1 MPIIVPGVP
10 TSRKTPG
17 INFNVVLGGPG
28 TSSGAATKSI
38 MLLGNHFTSAITG
51 ASPSF
56 SVAAGSASAA
66 TVVSVPSEADAI
78 TLFGQGS
85 ELHRMTKQVFAQ
97 YPDATLDACPVAEAS
112 GTRASAVLTF
122 VNAATAAFTIRMK
135 ICGVTFDV
143 PVASGAAIATISEAV
158 ADAINDQ
165 ADLPVTAQFALG
177 ATTITAKQK
186 GPRGNWII
194 VDAYFVAAGST
205 IETRITTS
213 AVTSPGATTTGQWSG
228 NGTVYGNTTADEVP
242 LGSGATQ
249 DDFTAALAAIEPTRY
264 DLIVVAC
271 VDATNLALVVTHV
284 NTNAGPTVQLLEQ
297 AISGTTDTYANAV
310 TLASARNA
318 SRLQVA
324 WHYASVIPPW
334 ELAAQVAA
342 ARLNGDAGL
351 GGFRAGEAV
360 DPAANLDGID
370 LASVLMQRVPADR
383 PTATEVENA
392 LNNGLTV
399 IGASSSRPGYGAIT
413 RSITS
418 RSLAS
423 GVPNYAVIDT
433 AYVTVCDHVA
443 DDLRSYL
450 TSQLAGAKLGADL
463 ANGQPASRAPN
474 VTTPSIIRS
483 LILARLYSYESNG
496 ATRDVTLN
504 AGLLAVEAD
513 SVTPGRVNCEIP
525 VEPVSALH
533 GVAGNVRQLASL

>member
-56 SVAAGSASAA
+56 SVAGGSAAAA
-66 TVVSVPSEADAI
+66 TVVSVPSAADAI

-85 ELHRMTKQVFAQ
+85 ELHRMVAAVFAQ
-97 YPDATLDACPVAEAS
+97 YPDATLYACPVADAAGTAAS
-112 GTRASAVLTF
+112 GVLTF
-122 VNAATAAFTIRMK
+122 ATTSTAAFAVRLKM
-135 ICGVTFDV
+135 CGIVFDV
-143 PVASGAAIATISEAV
+143 AVASGDTATAIAAAV

-165 ADLPVTAQFALG
+165 ADLPYTAQNSSG
-177 ATTITAKQK
+177 AITITAKQT
-186 GPRGNWII
+186 GPRGNTLI

-213 AVTSPGATTTGQWSG
+213 STTSPGAATTGQWSST
-228 NGTVYGNTTADEVP
+228 GT
-242 LGSGATQ
+242 LGSEITLTSGATQ
-249 DDFTAALAAIEPTRY
+249 DSFVNALAAIEPTRY
-264 DLIVVAC
+264 DRIVGAC
-271 VDATNLALVVTHV
+271 IEATNVGRIVTHI

-297 AISGTTDTYANAV
+297 AIVPSVDTYANAV
-310 TLASARNA
+310 TLATGQNA

-324 WHYASVIPPW
+324 WHHASTLPAPEV
-334 ELAAQVAA
+334 AAQVAA

-351 GGFRAGEAV
+351 GGFRAGEAA

-370 LASVLMQRVPADR
+370 LASVTMQRVPADR
-383 PTATEVENA
+383 PTVTEVENA

-399 IGASSSRPGYGAIT
+399 IGASSSRPGYGAIV

-450 TSQLAGAKLGADL
+450 TSQLAGAKLGADA
-463 ANGQPASRAPN
+463 ANGQPATRAPN

-483 LILARLYSYESNG
+483 LILAKLYSYEESG
-496 ATRDVTLN
+496 ITRDVTLN
-504 AGLLAVEAD
+504 ASLLAVEED
-513 SVTPGRVNCEIP
+513 GDVSGRVNCEIP
-525 VEPVSALH
+525 VEPITALH
-533 GVAGNVRQLASL
+533 HVVGNLRQQASL

>member
-1 MPIIVPGVP
+1 MPIVVPGVP

-38 MLLGNHFTSAITG
+38 MLLGNYFASAITG

-97 YPDATLDACPVAEAS
+97 YPDATLYACPVAEAS
-112 GTRASAVLTF
+112 GTRASAALTF

-135 ICGVTFDV
+135 ICGVVFDV

-177 ATTITAKQK
+177 VTTITAKQK

-264 DLIVVAC
+264 DRIVVAC
-271 VDATNLALVVTHV
+271 VEATNLALVVTHV

-318 SRLQVA
+318 SRLQVV

-351 GGFRAGEAV
+351 GGFRAGEAS

-383 PTATEVENA
+383 PTATEAENA

-399 IGASSSRPGYGAIT
+399 VSASSSRPGYGAIA

-433 AYVTVCDHVA
+433 AYVTVCDYAA
-443 DDLRSYL
+443 DDLRTYL
-450 TSQLAGAKLGADL
+450 TSQLAGAKLGADA

-483 LILARLYSYESNG
+483 LILARLYSYEESG
-496 ATRDVTLN
+496 ITRDVTLN

-513 SVTPGRVNCEIP
+513 GVTPGRVNCEIP
-525 VEPVSALH
+525 VEPVTALH
-533 GVAGNVRQLASL
+533 NVAGNVRQLASL

>member
-1 MPIIVPGVP
+1 MPIVVPGVP

-28 TSSGAATKSI
+28 TSSGAAAKSI
-38 MLLGNHFTSAITG
+38 MLLGNMLPSAITG
-51 ASPSF
+51 ASPTL

-97 YPDATLDACPVAEAS
+97 YPDATLYACPVAEAS
-112 GTRASAVLTF
+112 GTRASAALTF

-135 ICGVTFDV
+135 ICGVVFDV

-177 ATTITAKQK
+177 VTTITAKQK

-264 DLIVVAC
+264 DRIVVAC
-271 VDATNLALVVTHV
+271 VEATNLALVVTHV

-318 SRLQVA
+318 SRLQVV

-351 GGFRAGEAV
+351 GGFRAGEAS

-399 IGASSSRPGYGAIT
+399 VSASSSRPGYGALT

-450 TSQLAGAKLGADL
+450 TSQLAGAKLGADA

-483 LILARLYSYESNG
+483 LILAKLYSYEESG
-496 ATRDVTLN
+496 ITRDVTLN
-504 AGLLAVEAD
+504 ASLLAVEAD
-513 SVTPGRVNCEIP
+513 GVVSGRVNCEIP
-525 VEPVSALH
+525 VEPITALH
-533 GVAGNVRQLASL
+533 HVVGNLRQQASL

>member
-56 SVAAGSASAA
+56 SVAGGSASAA
-66 TVVSVPSEADAI
+66 TVVSVPSAADAI

-85 ELHRMTKQVFAQ
+85 ELHRMVAAVFAQ
-97 YPDATLDACPVAEAS
+97 YPDATLYACPVAEAS

-135 ICGVTFDV
+135 ICGITFDV

-213 AVTSPGATTTGQWSG
+213 STTSPGAATTGQWSST
-228 NGTVYGNTTADEVP
+228 GT
-242 LGSGATQ
+242 LGSEITLTSGATQ
-249 DDFTAALAAIEPTRY
+249 DSFVNALAAIEPTRY
-264 DLIVVAC
+264 DRIVGAC
-271 VDATNLALVVTHV
+271 IEATNIGRIVTHI

-297 AISGTTDTYANAV
+297 AIVPSVDTYANAV
-310 TLASARNA
+310 TLATGQNA

-324 WHYASVIPPW
+324 WHHASTLPAP

-370 LASVLMQRVPADR
+370 LASVTMQRVPADR